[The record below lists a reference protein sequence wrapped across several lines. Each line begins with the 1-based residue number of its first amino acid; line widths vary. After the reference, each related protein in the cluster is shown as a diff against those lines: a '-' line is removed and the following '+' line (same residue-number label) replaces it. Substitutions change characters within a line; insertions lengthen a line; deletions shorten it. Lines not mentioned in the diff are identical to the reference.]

1 MRTAAAKTLKKK
13 KKKMMMMTRLPTKGK
28 EEVAFGN

>member
-1 MRTAAAKTLKKK
+1 MRTAAAKTL